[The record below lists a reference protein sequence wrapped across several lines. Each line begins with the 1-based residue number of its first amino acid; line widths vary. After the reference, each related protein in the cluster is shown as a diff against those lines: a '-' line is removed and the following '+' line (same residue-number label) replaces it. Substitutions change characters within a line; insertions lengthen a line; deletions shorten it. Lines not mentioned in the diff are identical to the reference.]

1 MTQGSTPP
9 GWYDD
14 GSGTRRWWD
23 GTAWTEHTQP
33 GLPPPPTQPPYGAP
47 AGATAYGAPTPPRKG
62 KGLLIGALAGVAA
75 LVVALV
81 VVLVLVLGDDDD
93 TDRASDDPTTETT
106 ASSPAAPTSSAT
118 ETPTEEPSTPS
129 EEPTTEPT
137 EPMEPTGPVDPAD
150 PGQVTCGQIR
160 AMSPDEIIDLLDR
173 AAQLEVDRS
182 GDQDAQ
188 DYLDL
193 PRSQKQAFA
202 TFLPA
207 ACEGESDDTKLDDV
221 EGF

>member
-14 GSGTRRWWD
+14 GSGARRWWD
-23 GTAWTEHTQP
+23 GSAWTEHTQAA
-33 GLPPPPTQPPYGAP
+33 LPPPPSQPPSQPPYGAP
-47 AGATAYGAPTPPRKG
+47 TGATAYGAPTPPRKG

-75 LVVALV
+75 LVVAVV
-81 VVLVLVLGDDDD
+81 VVLALVLGDDGDDD
-93 TDRASDDPTTETT
+93 TDRASDDTTSE
-106 ASSPAAPTSSAT
+106 ASPSSPAAPSSTST
-118 ETPTEEPSTPS
+118 PTPTEESSTPS
-129 EEPTTEPT
+129 EEPTSAE
-137 EPMEPTGPVDPAD
+137 PVDPAD

-160 AMSPDEIIDLLDR
+160 SMTTQELVDLLDR

-193 PRSQKQAFA
+193 PASQKQTFA
-202 TFLPA
+202 AFLPA

-221 EGF
+221 EDF